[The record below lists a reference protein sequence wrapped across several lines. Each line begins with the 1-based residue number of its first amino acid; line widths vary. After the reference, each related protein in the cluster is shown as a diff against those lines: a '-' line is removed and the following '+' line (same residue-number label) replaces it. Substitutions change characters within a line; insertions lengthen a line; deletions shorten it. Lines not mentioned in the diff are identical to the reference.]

1 MESDFIYLASSSPR
15 RKQLLDQIGVAYRV
29 QPVNVDERQ
38 RSGEAP
44 EMCVLRLAFDKA
56 RAGWLA
62 IPSDQRRP
70 VLAADT
76 AVVIDGQMLGKPKD
90 RTHGLAM
97 LAQLS
102 GRVHMVMTGVAL
114 VGEREVSRLSI
125 TKVLFRVT
133 SAAERE
139 AYWATGEPC
148 DKAGAY
154 AIQGRAAV
162 FVAHIEGS
170 YSGVMGLPLFETF
183 ELLRELGLPTK

>member
-15 RKQLLDQIGVAYRV
+15 RKQLLDQIGVVYRV

-44 EMCVLRLAFDKA
+44 EMCVLRLALDKA

-114 VGEREVSRLSI
+114 VGEREDSRLSI

-133 SAAERE
+133 NAAERE

-154 AIQGRAAV
+154 AIQGRGAV
-162 FVAHIEGS
+162 FVAHLEGS

-183 ELLRELGLPTK
+183 ELLRELGLLTK